1 MENTILNDLQGI
13 FGDKP
18 ISFDDFK
25 KGLED
30 KKIKL
35 GNLESGN
42 YIAKERYNKL
52 EEEYK
57 TLETKNKELMDM
69 SEKHQKEIAKLNKES
84 ISKEEYDKRME
95 EIQAKHK
102 GEIDTLKKGMEEAQ
116 RNSIISNFLDKYP
129 IAPNCKEFVMGKL
142 DKNIIIVDGDKVL
155 GLDDQMKNIMEN
167 YSSLFIQSKPAG
179 ATPNAAGT
187 SSANPPLPTLSD
199 DPNERVNQLKKMKE
213 EDPTSYKNYM
223 ASKGLK
229 VN

>member
-42 YIAKERYNKL
+42 YIAKERFNKL
-52 EEEYK
+52 EEDYK

-95 EIQAKHK
+95 EIQTKHK
-102 GEIDTLKKGMEEAQ
+102 SEIDTLKKGMEEAQ
-116 RNSIISNFLDKYP
+116 RNSIISNYLDKYP
-129 IAPNCKEFVMGKL
+129 IAPNCKEFVIGKL
-142 DKNIIIVDGDKVL
+142 DQSLIKVDGDKIL
-155 GLDDQMKNIMEN
+155 GIDDQMKGLMEN
-167 YSSLFIQSKPAG
+167 YSSLFMQSKPAG

-187 SSANPPLPTLSD
+187 TSANPSLPTLSED
-199 DPNERVNQLKKMKE
+199 MNERVQQLKELKEKNFTAYQEYMK
-213 EDPTSYKNYM
+213 
-223 ASKGLK
+223 SKGLK
-229 VN
+229 V

>member
-1 MENTILNDLQGI
+1 MENTILNDLQSI

-35 GNLESGN
+35 GNLEGGN
-42 YIAKERYNKL
+42 YIAKERFNKL
-52 EEEYK
+52 EEDYK
-57 TLETKNKELMDM
+57 ALETKNKELMDM

-95 EIQAKHK
+95 EIQTKHK

-129 IAPNCKEFVMGKL
+129 IAPNCKEFVLAKL
-142 DKNIIIVDGDKVL
+142 DNSLIKVDGDKIL
-155 GLDDQMKNIMEN
+155 GIDDQMKGIMEN
-167 YSSLFIQSKPAG
+167 YSSLFTQSKPAG

-187 SSANPPLPTLSD
+187 TSANPPLPTLSD
-199 DPNERVNQLKKMKE
+199 DPNERVQQLRELKE
-213 EDPTSYKNYM
+213 KDFTAYKNYM

-229 VN
+229 V

>member
-1 MENTILNDLQGI
+1 MENTILNDLQSI

-35 GNLESGN
+35 GNLEGGN
-42 YIAKERYNKL
+42 YIAKERFNKL
-52 EEEYK
+52 EEDYK
-57 TLETKNKELMDM
+57 ALEMKNKELMDM

-95 EIQAKHK
+95 EIQTKHK
-102 GEIDTLKKGMEEAQ
+102 GEIDTLKKEMEEAQ

-129 IAPNCKEFVMGKL
+129 IAPNCKEFVLAKL
-142 DKNIIIVDGDKVL
+142 DNSLIKVDGDKIL
-155 GLDDQMKNIMEN
+155 GIDDQMKGIMEN
-167 YSSLFIQSKPAG
+167 YSSLFTQSKPAG

-187 SSANPPLPTLSD
+187 TSANPPLPTLSED
-199 DPNERVNQLKKMKE
+199 ANERVQQLKELKE
-213 EDPTSYKNYM
+213 KDFTAYKNYM

-229 VN
+229 V

>member
-1 MENTILNDLQGI
+1 MENTILNDLQSI

-35 GNLESGN
+35 GNLEGGN
-42 YIAKERYNKL
+42 YIAKERFNKL
-52 EEEYK
+52 EEDYK
-57 TLETKNKELMDM
+57 ALETKNKELMDM

-95 EIQAKHK
+95 EIQTKHK
-102 GEIDTLKKGMEEAQ
+102 SEIDTLKKGMEEAQ

-129 IAPNCKEFVMGKL
+129 IAPNCKEFVLAKL
-142 DKNIIIVDGDKVL
+142 DNSLIKVDGDKIL
-155 GLDDQMKNIMEN
+155 GIDDQMKGIMEN
-167 YSSLFIQSKPAG
+167 YSSLFTQSKPAG

-187 SSANPPLPTLSD
+187 TSANPPLPTLSE
-199 DPNERVNQLKKMKE
+199 DPNEWVQQLKELKE
-213 EDPTSYKNYM
+213 KDFTAYKNYM

-229 VN
+229 V

>member
-1 MENTILNDLQGI
+1 MENTILNDLQSI

-42 YIAKERYNKL
+42 YIAKERFNKL
-52 EEEYK
+52 EEDYK
-57 TLETKNKELMDM
+57 ALETKNKELMDM

-95 EIQAKHK
+95 EIQTKHK

-129 IAPNCKEFVMGKL
+129 IAPNCKEFVLAKL
-142 DKNIIIVDGDKVL
+142 DNSLIKVDGDKIL
-155 GLDDQMKNIMEN
+155 GIDDQMKGIMEN
-167 YSSLFIQSKPAG
+167 YSSLFTQSKPAG

-187 SSANPPLPTLSD
+187 TSANPPTITD
-199 DPNERVNQLKKMKE
+199 EKQKQIDEIRKE
-213 EDPTSYKNYM
+213 FESIK
-223 ASKGLK
+223 
-229 VN
+229 